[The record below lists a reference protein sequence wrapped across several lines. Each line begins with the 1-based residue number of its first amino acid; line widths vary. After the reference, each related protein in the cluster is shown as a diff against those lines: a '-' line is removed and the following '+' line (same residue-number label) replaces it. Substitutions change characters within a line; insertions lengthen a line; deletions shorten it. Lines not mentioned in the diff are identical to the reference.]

1 MTFWNIVLWIFCTLF
16 LAAYIYFFLYPFLK
30 VKVGFWLIGV
40 KLKRKARKY
49 TGKLAED
56 YNTIADGFFKI
67 SKNTKLNG
75 SEEESDDN

>member
-1 MTFWNIVLWIFCTLF
+1 
-16 LAAYIYFFLYPFLK
+16 

-75 SEEESDDN
+75 SDEESDDN